1 MTTLIPKFDLKD
13 GGATPTG
20 AVNRPIN
27 EKLAEVVSV
36 KDFGAVGDGVTN
48 DSTAFSNAIATGKS
62 IFVPKGTYLIN
73 INIAN
78 RTVIYGDGSTASIIK
93 PFNVAIAAMTYKY
106 VDAAWTYHSE
116 IHNIGFTG
124 LGTKTGVGFTFGQTV
139 PANYQTNDEFTRNVK
154 FYGCYFSNLEKG
166 IQFPFGNIGTEFYSC
181 GFQSNYYGVYALNNK
196 FGGYGMHA
204 GNKYFY
210 SGEMSA
216 NDCAVY
222 IDNSDA
228 DGFGAFAFTDTVLE
242 GNKIALYLKNI
253 NGTMTTPVTMQ
264 NVWLEIN
271 GSMQGGTTVID
282 SWSGTTKTTQ
292 TVTNKTLIIEGNFV
306 FFNAN
311 DSQFTDANIT
321 ATNSIINVV
330 NCRTESLNSYNGG
343 ACTVADTSVLNFMN
357 CQANSVFPSGKN
369 IVFSGMTNKWGLPI
383 DGGATNADK
392 YWQTFP
398 RGSKITSYGSSL
410 QTTVP
415 FTSAEATTGS
425 FALTGSVVSDGA
437 IYSTCNEFTRAAFL
451 SSEFTSVINTTTTLA
466 VGWYVYTVD
475 IKVTVGALTFN
486 IWNRGTKQMARNFT
500 CPSVGDWYSFAGI
513 GYSDAASGQLY
524 LDATG
529 TGVNATWRLSAWQMH
544 KFNTLAQAQA
554 FLNSYA
560 YAAS

>member
-1 MTTLIPKFDLKD
+1 MTTLIPKYEKS
-13 GGATPTG
+13 GSII
-20 AVNRPIN
+20 NRPIN
-27 EKLAEVVSV
+27 EKFAESVSV
-36 KDFGAVGDGVTN
+36 LDYGADSTGVA
-48 DSTAFSNAIATGKS
+48 DSSTAFTSAIATGKQVY
-62 IFVPKGTYLIN
+62 VPKGIYLIN
-73 INIAN
+73 ITIAN
-78 RTVIYGDGSTASIIK
+78 RTVIYGDGSTASIVK
-93 PFNVAIAAMTYKY
+93 PFNVATAAMTYKY
-106 VDAAWTYHSE
+106 VDVAWTYHSE

-139 PANYQTNDEFTRNVK
+139 PASYQTNDEFTRNVK

-166 IQFPFGNIGTEFYSC
+166 VQFPFGNIGTEFYSC

-196 FGGYGMHA
+196 FGAIMHA

-210 SGEMSA
+210 AGEMSS

-222 IDNSDA
+222 IDNSA
-228 DGFGAFAFTDTVLE
+228 DGFGAFAFTDTILE
-242 GNKIALYLKNI
+242 NNKIALYLKNS
-253 NGTMTTPVTMQ
+253 GGVMTNPVTTQ
-264 NVWLEIN
+264 NVWLEAN

-292 TVTNKTLIIEGNFV
+292 TLTNKTIIIAGDFV

-311 DSQFTDANIT
+311 DGQFTDANIT
-321 ATNSIINVV
+321 ATNSVINVV
-330 NCRTESLNSYNGG
+330 NCRTESQSSFNGG
-343 ACTVADTSVLNFMN
+343 VCTVADTSVLNFMG
-357 CQANSVFPSGKN
+357 CQANSVFPNGKN
-369 IVFSGMTNKWGLPI
+369 IVFSGMTNQWSVPI
-383 DGGATNADK
+383 DSTASDAIR
-392 YWQTFP
+392 YWSTFP
-398 RGSKITSYGSSL
+398 RGSKITSYGPSL

-415 FTSAEATTGS
+415 FTSAESTTGS
-425 FALTGSVVSDGA
+425 FVLTGSVVSDGA

-451 SSEFTSVINTTTTLA
+451 SSEFTSVTNTTTTLA

-475 IKVTVGALTFN
+475 IKVTVGSVNFS
-486 IWNRGTKQMARNFT
+486 IWNRGTKQMATSFT
-500 CPSVGDWYSFAGI
+500 CPSVGNWYSFAGI

-524 LDATG
+524 LDANG